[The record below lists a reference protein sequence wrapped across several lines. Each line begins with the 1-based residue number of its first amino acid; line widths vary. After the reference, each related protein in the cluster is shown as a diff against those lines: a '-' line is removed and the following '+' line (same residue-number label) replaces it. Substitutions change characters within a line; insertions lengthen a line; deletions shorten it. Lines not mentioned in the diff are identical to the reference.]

1 MKLEVES
8 YDYKEAVRKVDELLA
23 DITCKCGDSNLQDC
37 PSASEIVDIVIDTI
51 I

>member
-8 YDYKEAVRKVDELLA
+8 YDYKEAVRKVDDLLA
-23 DITCKCGDSNLQDC
+23 NIHCTCDDNNLKDT